1 MGGLNSEVK
10 WSVGHSVVW
19 LSVTPGTT
27 AHQAPL
33 SMDFSRQEYWSGSSL
48 GDLPDPGI
56 EPRSPAL
63 QGDSLL
69 SEPPGKPQG
78 GCAQVTC
85 TYYAVSHE
93 GLEHSWILEAA
104 GSPETNPLQKS
115 RDKNTARAQN
125 TAWHKAISTRQLS
138 LLCLPGCLFPE
149 GSPGAESKNA
159 HWLSPPF
166 ALEKT
171 VAAAI
176 SCFPACLGL
185 LSVQFL

>member
-1 MGGLNSEVK
+1 M
-10 WSVGHSVVW
+10 
-19 LSVTPGTT
+19 TPGTT

-33 SMDFSRQEYWSGSSL
+33 SMDFSRHEYWSGSSL